1 MTEETFTGIGKG
13 AINAYKMPEPEMF
26 GMLMADAI
34 RHGARAYALEIPG
47 DEAEALIWV
56 GLDAERANGGGD
68 MSTIDPGD
76 RL

>member
-13 AINAYKMPEPEMF
+13 AINVASQRETLANSSE
-26 GMLMADAI
+26 I
-34 RHGARAYALEIPG
+34 ARLWAA
-47 DEAEALIWV
+47 ALIWV

-68 MSTIDPGD
+68 MSTIDPGE